1 MFTFFLQQHEGGK
14 NVLWQ
19 VCVCGEQLNRGAY
32 GSVGGARG
40 SVGGARK
47 RGLVTL
53 VPVQIIRRV
62 FLLFAVLPPL
72 LKCAA
77 SQRQL
82 KNKQKAKPKSNNTE
96 GRDVDAT
103 RTLSRGPLKLRSSLR
118 GTGASTLRVVAQ
130 SP

>member
-1 MFTFFLQQHEGGK
+1 MTTRGGK
-14 NVLWQ
+14 KKCVVAG
-19 VCVCGEQLNRGAY
+19 VCVWRTTLNRGAY

-53 VPVQIIRRV
+53 VPVQINLRV

-72 LKCAA
+72 FKCAA

-82 KNKQKAKPKSNNTE
+82 KNKTKVQQHGGTRRRRNK
-96 GRDVDAT
+96 DVVA
-103 RTLSRGPLKLRSSLR
+103 GPFEAARFPAGDRNFRSS
-118 GTGASTLRVVAQ
+118 
-130 SP
+130 PIN